1 MRSILNQEAAK
12 SDYISEALDPPS
24 EALDPSSYTDQQL
37 VKKISTGNDQALAV
51 LYSRFSKGI
60 FNYALRLVRDH
71 EAAEDVLQEV
81 FVAVWQGADGFRQHS
96 SVKTWIF
103 RIAHYQAVNWLRRQ
117 RRLDSANDASPEF
130 PEDPE
135 EAMVVSWRA
144 DEVQSALDMLTP
156 NHRATIELAFVH
168 DLSYAEIAEVL
179 DCPIGTVKSRMSHAI
194 KQLGRILKAQGLEE
208 L

>member
-12 SDYISEALDPPS
+12 SDYINEAQDLSSET
-24 EALDPSSYTDQQL
+24 LDPSSFTDQQV
-37 VKKISTGNDQALAV
+37 VKDISAGDDQALAV
-51 LYSRFSKGI
+51 LYSRYSKGI

-117 RRLDSANDASPEF
+117 KRLDSADNASPDL
-130 PEDPE
+130 PEGPE
-135 EAMVVSWRA
+135 EALVVSWRV
-144 DEVQSALDMLTP
+144 DEVHSALDLLTP
-156 NHRATIELAFVH
+156 IHRATVELAFVH
-168 DLSYAEIAEVL
+168 DLSYAEISEVL

-194 KQLGRILKAQGLEE
+194 KHLRRILKTQGLIE

>member
-1 MRSILNQEAAK
+1 MRSILNQEADK
-12 SDYISEALDPPS
+12 SDYINEALDPPS
-24 EALDPSSYTDQQL
+24 EALDPSSYTDHQV
-37 VKKISTGNDQALAV
+37 VKGVSAGDDQALAV
-51 LYSRFSKGI
+51 LYSRYSKGI
-60 FNYALRLVRDH
+60 FNYALRLIRDPD
-71 EAAEDVLQEV
+71 AAEDVLQEV

-117 RRLDSANDASPEF
+117 KRLDMADGVSPEL

-135 EAMVVSWRA
+135 VALVVSWRA
-144 DEVQSALDMLTP
+144 NEVHSALDLLTP
-156 NHRATIELAFVH
+156 NHRATVELAFVH

-179 DCPIGTVKSRMSHAI
+179 DCPLGTVKSRMSHAI

>member
-1 MRSILNQEAAK
+1 MRSILNKEAAK
-12 SDYISEALDPPS
+12 SDYINEALDPPS
-24 EALDPSSYTDQQL
+24 KALDPSSYTDHQV
-37 VKKISTGNDQALAV
+37 VKDVSAGDDQALAV
-51 LYSRFSKGI
+51 LYSRYSKGI
-60 FNYALRLVRDH
+60 FNYALRLIRDP

-81 FVAVWQGADGFRQHS
+81 FVAVWQGADDFRQHS

-117 RRLDSANDASPEF
+117 KRLDTADDASPEL

-144 DEVQSALDMLTP
+144 DEVQSALDLLTS
-156 NHRATIELAFVH
+156 NHRATVELAFVH

-194 KQLGRILKAQGLEE
+194 KQLGRILKAQGMEDL
-208 L
+208 

>member
-12 SDYISEALDPPS
+12 SDYINEALDH
-24 EALDPSSYTDQQL
+24 SSFTDQQL
-37 VKKISTGNDQALAV
+37 VKAISAGDDQALAV
-51 LYSRFSKGI
+51 LYSRYSKGV
-60 FNYALRLVRDH
+60 FNYTLRLIRDN

-103 RIAHYQAVNWLRRQ
+103 RIAHYKTVNWFRRQ
-117 RRLDSANDASPEF
+117 KKFDSVESAPADLPE
-130 PEDPE
+130 EPE
-135 EAMVVSWRA
+135 EAMMASWRA
-144 DEVQSALDMLTP
+144 AEVQSALDLLSP

-168 DLSYAEIAEVL
+168 DLSYSEIAEVL
-179 DCPIGTVKSRMSHAI
+179 SCPKGTVKSRMSHAI

-208 L
+208 